1 MNAKLKSLTIHK
13 FNKKIFFDFLFDT
26 DNKYKKRVCN
36 SFTVSKRNTGW
47 IAIDVEQVIRQWEKA
62 YRSNITNHVADPMLM
77 IDVEDQDK
85 VPLRAGTFFQ
95 ASDCQ
100 ACKCA
105 VFRFYLSSNTKIIYL
120 KNYFVL
126 FIYLST

>member
-1 MNAKLKSLTIHK
+1 MFTIVSHNLQKKKYFCFFLT
-13 FNKKIFFDFLFDT
+13 DA
-26 DNKYKKRVCN
+26 KYKKRVCN
-36 SFTVSKRNTGW
+36 SFTISKRNTGW

-62 YRSNITNHVADPMLM
+62 YRSNITSHVADPMLM

-85 VPLRAGTFFQ
+85 VPLKAGSYFQ

-105 VFRFYLSSNTKIIYL
+105 VFRFYLSSNTKTLYL
-120 KNYFVL
+120 KTIYSIL
-126 FIYLST
+126 FIYKRSPT